1 MDDLNNQNE
10 NQSNNQNN
18 EQNQN
23 SQAQSSNVNQN
34 SRTGVGSSQGV
45 QNGQTQ
51 QYNNY
56 QQNLNNSE
64 KKKSKAPIIIVI
76 ILIVVLIFGCIF
88 SGVVYFIYKLSKQGR
103 DTYNDAK
110 NMVTNI
116 YSDAKN
122 IVTNELEEN
131 HKLQN
136 KNDEEMNKMKNTIF
150 NGVEN
155 IMSNGFNTNT
165 TNSVTNTGT
174 QTSSDV
180 SEAQSS
186 TKESPLKIGTW
197 GIASKYSG
205 ETREYEDIYVK
216 PTKVIR
222 GEEAK
227 KAVQEFTDKSSFYKY
242 QEPKEGLEWVVID
255 YDVNFGNF
263 TMPSYGADSRVDTSI
278 KGVGNYSSV
287 NYKGVTYILTTTN
300 IGDSKSVKTKTTSGR
315 VAFQMPI
322 GCTDYIVQFGSYNET
337 NAFYKGE

>member
-34 SRTGVGSSQGV
+34 SRTGVGSGQGA

-56 QQNLNNSE
+56 QQNLNNSA

-88 SGVVYFIYKLSKQGR
+88 SGVAYFAYYIYKKGSS
-103 DTYNDAK
+103 TYEQ
-110 NMVTNI
+110 T
-116 YSDAKN
+116 KN
-122 IVTNELEEN
+122 IIANQLNELEEDDEIG
-131 HKLQN
+131 N
-136 KNDEEMNKMKNTIF
+136 KIANTISNKVDEAKNT
-150 NGVEN
+150 V
-155 IMSNGFNTNT
+155 SNELKTNNT
-165 TNSVTNTGT
+165 TNSETNTGT
-174 QTSSDV
+174 QTSDDV
-180 SEAQSS
+180 PEAQSS

-205 ETREYEDIYVK
+205 ESREYEDIYVK

-242 QEPKEGLEWVVID
+242 QEPKEGLEWVVLD
-255 YDVNFGNF
+255 YDINFGNF

-322 GCTDYIVQFGSYNET
+322 GCKDYIVQFGSYNET